1 METRKRLDVFA
12 IGRALADRR
21 EHLGLDQETLADRAG
36 VSRPYISRLERGNV
50 PNPKLLDL
58 ERVAGALDIPVAA
71 LVQPPVDPSHE
82 IHIAECTDI
91 LAQLDGEPPEVIAD
105 VLLMLRTSVAI
116 AKHRRTGR
124 NN

>member
-1 METRKRLDVFA
+1 METRKRLDVIA

-58 ERVAGALDIPVAA
+58 ERVAGALDIPIAL
-71 LVQPPVDPSHE
+71 LVQPALDPSQELHV
-82 IHIAECTDI
+82 AECTDI
-91 LAQLDGEPPEVIAD
+91 MAQLEGEPPEVIAD
-105 VLLMLRTSVAI
+105 VMLMLRTSVSI
-116 AKHRRTGR
+116 AKHRRLGR
-124 NN
+124 QN